1 MKGKLNYEVPEITV
15 VIFDTDDLLTTSTSM
30 SNGFDGEVDDNW

>member
-1 MKGKLNYEVPEITV
+1 MEYKLNYEKPEIS
-15 VIFDTDDLLTTSTSM
+15 VIFFDNSDLVTASTSM